1 MKKELTP
8 YGVGSFFIS
17 SATFLSQ
24 VVSNEVRECTWLG
37 YRPPRPVGE
46 TGGRY
51 HLGESEAQRLIFQIA
66 PTNVQHCTYAWESR
80 MLLNSEASACNLG
93 ITFFARLIAV
103 GDDFIP

>member
-1 MKKELTP
+1 MRVSAAGNMPLQGLVKPPAKP
-8 YGVGSFFIS
+8 VVMIS

-51 HLGESEAQRLIFQIA
+51 HLGESEAQRLFFRLPQPMCSIVLM
-66 PTNVQHCTYAWESR
+66 PGKVGHC
-80 MLLNSEASACNLG
+80 
-93 ITFFARLIAV
+93 
-103 GDDFIP
+103 